1 MEPGTT
7 ASPDIP
13 GYFAQFTTEYW
24 GEEGAAW
31 LRDLPALL
39 AQYCARW
46 NLALLPPFP
55 GLTFNFVAPVTRADG
70 SPAVLKAGVPRDEI
84 ETEIAALRLCDG
96 AGLVRLLEADAQR
109 GVMLLERALPGEPLS
124 RMEDDDQATAIAA
137 DVMRA
142 IWRPAP
148 DSSPFPTVAGW
159 LRAFDRVREMFD
171 GGSGPLPE
179 TALARGEA
187 LGRDLLTS
195 APGQSMLLHGDLHHE
210 NIVSAQRMPWLVIDP
225 KGVTGDP
232 CFEVG
237 AFLTNPYERFMSWD
251 PREWPA
257 RMARRV
263 DILTERLGFPRE
275 RIVAWGVTQATLS
288 AVWGVEDGEDNSR
301 LPSRIAR
308 ADALA
313 ALL

>member
-1 MEPGTT
+1 VEADIIEPV
-7 ASPDIP
+7 IP
-13 GYFAQFTTEYW
+13 AYFARFTLDYW
-24 GEEGAAW
+24 GEEGAEW

-39 AQYCARW
+39 AEYCARW
-46 NLALLPPFP
+46 RLTLLPPFP
-55 GLTFNFVAPVTRADG
+55 VLTFNYVAPVTRADG
-70 SPAVLKAGVPRDEI
+70 ASAVLKVGVPRDEI

-96 AGLVRLLEADAQR
+96 AGTVRLLEEDTPR

-124 RMEDDDQATAIAA
+124 RLEDDDQATAIAA

-148 DSSPFPTVAGW
+148 DPSPFPTVAGW
-159 LRAFDRVREMFD
+159 LRAFERVRAMFD
-171 GGSGPLPE
+171 GATGPLPE
-179 TALARGEA
+179 AALTRAEA
-187 LGRDLLTS
+187 LGRDLLASPPTE
-195 APGQSMLLHGDLHHE
+195 PMLLHGDLHHD
-210 NIVSAQRMPWLVIDP
+210 NIVSAQRMSWLVIDP

-237 AFLTNPYERFMSWD
+237 AFLTNPYERIMSWD

-275 RIVAWGVTQATLS
+275 RIVAWAVTQATLS
-288 AVWGVEDGEDNSR
+288 AAWGVEDGEDDAR
-301 LPSRIAR
+301 CPDRIAR

-313 ALL
+313 ELL

>member
-1 MEPGTT
+1 MEPDTG
-7 ASPDIP
+7 AGPDIP
-13 GYFAQFTTEYW
+13 GYFAQFITGYW
-24 GEEGAAW
+24 SEDGAAW

-39 AQYCARW
+39 AEYCARW
-46 NLALLPPFP
+46 SLTLLAPFP
-55 GLTFNFVAPVTRADG
+55 GLTFNYVAPVTRADG
-70 SPAVLKAGVPRDEI
+70 APAVLKAGVPRDEI

-96 AGLVRLLEADAQR
+96 GGMVRLLEADAPR

-124 RMEDDDQATAIAA
+124 RMEDDDQATVIAA

-142 IWRPAP
+142 IWRPIP
-148 DSSPFPTVAGW
+148 DPSPFPTVAGW
-159 LRAFDRVREMFD
+159 LRAFERVRAMFE
-171 GGSGPLPE
+171 GGSGLLPE
-179 TALARGEA
+179 AALARAEA
-187 LGRDLLTS
+187 LGRDLLASTP
-195 APGQSMLLHGDLHHE
+195 AQPMLLHGDLHHD

-232 CFEVG
+232 CYEVG
-237 AFLTNPYERFMSWD
+237 AFLSNPYERIMAWD
-251 PREWPA
+251 PSEWPA

-275 RIVAWGVTQATLS
+275 RIVAWGVTYATLS
-288 AVWGVEDGEDNSR
+288 AAWGVEDGEDDAR
-301 LPSRIAR
+301 WPDRIAR